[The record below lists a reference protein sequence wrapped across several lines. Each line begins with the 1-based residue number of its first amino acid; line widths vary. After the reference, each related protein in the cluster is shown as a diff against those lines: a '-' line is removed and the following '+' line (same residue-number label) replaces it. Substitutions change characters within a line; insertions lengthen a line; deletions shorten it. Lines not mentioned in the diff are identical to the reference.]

1 MERQPTEQEK
11 ISKWSIWQGINLQN
25 IQTAHA
31 VQLKKKKNNQKM
43 GGRPNQTLL
52 FSREDIQMAKMHMK
66 SCSASLIVREM
77 QYNEVN
83 TSRGQNGLH
92 QEIYKQ

>member
-1 MERQPTEQEK
+1 
-11 ISKWSIWQGINLQN
+11 
-25 IQTAHA
+25 
-31 VQLKKKKNNQKM
+31 M